1 MLDDRGGRHRGQCDI
16 IGRNSAPQATSAVDY
31 TAVVIRSPSSETP
44 VCASRSS
51 EDLSVVSSAVVS
63 RGIPSAATV
72 DPRQGAAT
80 TSPEAAQ
87 SGMLLDG
94 AVAGVVGAQPGQQ
107 IRNGLRRLGELSAT
121 SADSPESRM

>member
-1 MLDDRGGRHRGQCDI
+1 M
-16 IGRNSAPQATSAVDY
+16 
-31 TAVVIRSPSSETP
+31 
-44 VCASRSS
+44 
-51 EDLSVVSSAVVS
+51 VSSAVVS
-63 RGIPSAATV
+63 RGIPSAATKV
-72 DPRQGAAT
+72 DPRQWAAT

-107 IRNGLRRLGELSAT
+107 IRDGLRRLGELSAT